1 MSGAAVKLCLVVAMA
16 ANRVIGRDNALPW
29 RLPEDLRHFK
39 ALTLGKP
46 VIMGRRTFESI
57 GRALP
62 GRSNIVLSTA
72 PGFVPPAG
80 VIVTPDLP
88 AALGLAREIATRDG
102 VDECM
107 VIGGA
112 DIYRQCLPLADRI
125 YLTQIEAEVP
135 GDTWFPDIDPEQ
147 WREAERV
154 PARSAADSGLR
165 FFFMTLERLPAPDGR
180 AI

>member
-1 MSGAAVKLCLVVAMA
+1 MC
-16 ANRVIGRDNALPW
+16 IRD
-29 RLPEDLRHFK
+29 
-39 ALTLGKP
+39 
-46 VIMGRRTFESI
+46 S
-57 GRALP
+57 
-62 GRSNIVLSTA
+62 
-72 PGFVPPAG
+72 VPPAG

-88 AALGLAREIATRDG
+88 AALGLAREIAMRDG

-135 GDTWFPDIDPEQ
+135 GDTWFPDIDPGQ